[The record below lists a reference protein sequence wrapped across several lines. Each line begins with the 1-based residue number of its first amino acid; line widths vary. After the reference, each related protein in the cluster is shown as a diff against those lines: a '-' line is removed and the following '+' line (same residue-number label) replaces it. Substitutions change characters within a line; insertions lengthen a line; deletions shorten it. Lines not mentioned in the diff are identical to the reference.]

1 MSVEILGDSNGL
13 DSKTPENEKLHDI
26 HRENSAIANNF
37 YKYINTMVMGGGVW
51 TVAVGKNEK

>member
-26 HRENSAIANNF
+26 HRENSAIANDF
-37 YKYINTMVMGGGVW
+37 YKYIYFIENLL
-51 TVAVGKNEK
+51 